1 MVKENFVEIIRY
13 ENRLKN
19 DWDSFVDKAKN
30 STFLFKRDF
39 IEYHNDKFDDFS
51 LIFYINNQ
59 IQALLPANKVENTL
73 YSHQGLT
80 YGGLIVDNNICKN
93 GYFQLYD
100 ALKSFLEQKN
110 FSSFVLKQ
118 QLSIYDVEIS
128 SWANQYF
135 DKILK
140 REMNLTADLLNL
152 SISKSKLKHYR
163 KSEKRNFEIKKETDF
178 LSFWINVLQPLLWE
192 KYKTKPVHS
201 LKEIQYLKNK
211 FPENIHQY
219 SLYFDDKIIAGITL
233 FVTDKVVKSQYGAA
247 TDLGKEL
254 RAMDY
259 LFIYLLHFYKDL
271 NYHYFDMGTVTNP
284 NFKDN
289 INAGLL
295 QQKVELGCEVFDQ
308 FTFNL
313 VIT

>member
-1 MVKENFVEIIRY
+1 MIEKDHIEIIPY
-13 ENRLKN
+13 ENRFKN
-19 DWDSFVDKAKN
+19 DWDIFVDKAKN
-30 STFLFKRDF
+30 STFLFRRDF

-51 LIFYINNQ
+51 LIFYINHQ
-59 IQALLPANKVENTL
+59 IHALLPGNKVENTL

-140 REMNLTADLLNL
+140 KEMNLTADLLNL
-152 SISKSKLKHYR
+152 RISKSKLKHYR

-178 LSFWINVLQPLLWE
+178 SSFWLNVLQPLLWE

-254 RAMDY
+254 RAIDY

-271 NYHYFDMGTVTNP
+271 NYYYFDMGTVTNP
-284 NFKDN
+284 IFKDN

-295 QQKVELGCEVFDQ
+295 QQKIELGCEVFDQ

-313 VIT
+313 IIT

>member
-1 MVKENFVEIIRY
+1 MSKENFVEIIRY

-19 DWDSFVDKAKN
+19 DWDSFLDKAKN
-30 STFLFKRDF
+30 RTFLFKRDF
-39 IEYHNDKFDDFS
+39 IEYHNNKFDDFS

-59 IQALLPANKVENTL
+59 IQALLPANKVENIL

-80 YGGLIVDNNICKN
+80 YGGLILNDKICEN

-100 ALKSFLEQKN
+100 ALKLFLEQKN
-110 FSSFVLKQ
+110 FSYFVLKQ
-118 QLSIYDVEIS
+118 QLSFYNVEVS
-128 SWANQYF
+128 LWANQYF
-135 DKILK
+135 DKIFK
-140 REMNLTADLLNL
+140 KEMNLTVDLLNL

-163 KSEKRNFEIKKETDF
+163 RSTKRNFEIKKETD
-178 LSFWINVLQPLLWE
+178 LSSFWINVLQPLLWK
-192 KYKTKPVHS
+192 KYKTKPVHN
-201 LKEIQYLKNK
+201 LKEIQYLKDK
-211 FPENIHQY
+211 FPENIQQY
-219 SLYFDDKIIAGITL
+219 SLYYDGIIIAGITL
-233 FVTDKVVKSQYGAA
+233 FIADKVVKSQYGAA

-284 NFKDN
+284 NYENN
-289 INAGLL
+289 INSGLL
-295 QQKVELGCEVFDQ
+295 QQKIELGCEIYDQ